1 MDAPLSSTIS
11 CLCIDDGKMDMRDAN
26 VPERDRGKSV
36 YQQLEHECLPLTL
49 VHGKRRT
56 TVITGS
62 ANLRLTASKHQLLC
76 AKRVLLARVLPPI
89 RPEYPIRNT
98 LVSHLYGKPYSFMVF
113 NQTKATDLAL
123 KAQ

>member
-1 MDAPLSSTIS
+1 
-11 CLCIDDGKMDMRDAN
+11 MRDAS
-26 VPERDRGKSV
+26 VPEQYRGKAV
-36 YQQLEHECLPLTL
+36 YQQIEHGCLLFTL

-56 TVITGS
+56 AVITRS
-62 ANLRLTASKHQLLC
+62 ANLRLTASKHHLLC

-113 NQTKATDLAL
+113 NQTKATDFAL
-123 KAQ
+123 KSPVIT